1 MNLREPADPPL
12 VVTLKNL
19 VIAVDPESGVE
30 RWRHLA
36 RAPVTRIFLVEG
48 RLFAATGHELHCLDY
63 RTGAL
68 LGSIDLGF
76 LVTAGFVRGAR
87 LFVAGKGSAACIA
100 LDGLVLWKCDAE
112 NVHSIFSDEEDDHM
126 RLKATSGA
134 GRELWAAELK
144 GKATYARCAGLLL
157 DGFVAQPDLE

>member
-19 VIAVDPESGVE
+19 LVAVDPETGAE

-48 RLFAATGHELHCLDY
+48 RLFAANGPDLDCLDY

-68 LGSIDLGF
+68 LGSILLGF
-76 LVTAGFVRGAR
+76 VVTAGFARGAR
-87 LFVAGKGSAACIA
+87 LFLAGKGSAACLT
-100 LDGLVLWKCDAE
+100 LDGLVLWKCDAQ
-112 NVHSIFSDEEDDHM
+112 NVYSIFSDENDDHM
-126 RLKATSGA
+126 RLKATSAAGA
-134 GRELWAAELK
+134 ELWSAELR
-144 GKATYARCAGLLL
+144 GSAGYARCAGLLL
-157 DGFVAQPDLE
+157 DAFVAQPDLE